1 MGELKGLCISVLIF
15 AVLFVPSMLNI
26 WINHFQSSQLLNV
39 STEVQKLVAEE
50 GGVTSPVKEVQNKLG
65 KQGAT
70 VKFLDKNGNNIDG
83 KQKVG
88 TQINIYY
95 SLTYPGMYKQNT
107 INTANS
113 VIVNR
118 R

>member
-50 GGVTSPVKEVQNKLG
+50 GGVTAPVKEVQDKLS
-65 KQGAT
+65 KQGAI
-70 VKFLDKNGNNIDG
+70 VKFLDKDGDVIDG

-88 TQINIYY
+88 MQINIYY
-95 SLTYPGMYKQNT
+95 SLTYSGIYKKNT

-113 VIVNR
+113 VTVNR